1 MRVIVDGQDVFVA
14 TGAEP
19 HRPGRPFI
27 TFLHGAGG
35 DHTAWVLFAR
45 FFSHNGFNVLVPDLP
60 GHGRSAGKPLG
71 SVDDMAAW
79 LIRLLDAAAVPATL
93 LAGHSLGSLVA
104 LESAARAPERITRLI
119 LLGTAVPMPVGEPLL
134 SAARERKH
142 AAVDIIVQFGHAFG
156 TQLGGNPVAG
166 ISVVNSN
173 MRVLERGLPANLF
186 EDLNACNAYQG
197 GIAAARRITAPV
209 TLVLGDQDRMTPPAS
224 AQALI
229 QALPAADVHLIAQC
243 GHMLMSEQPEAVH
256 RALVA
261 AATPGITR

>member
-1 MRVIVDGQDVFVA
+1 MRLTVDGQDVFVA

-27 TFLHGAGG
+27 TFIHGAGC
-35 DHTAWVLFAR
+35 DHTVWVLFAR
-45 FFSHNGFNVLVPDLP
+45 YFSRNGFNVLVPDLP
-60 GHGRSAGKPLG
+60 GHGRSAGKPLT
-71 SVDDMAAW
+71 SVEDIAQW
-79 LIRLLDAAAVPATL
+79 ILRVLDAADAANTM

-104 LESAARAPERITRLI
+104 LAAAAAAPQRCSRLV
-119 LLGTAVPMPVGEPLL
+119 LLGTAAPMPVGEPLL
-134 SAARERKH
+134 GAARERKH
-142 AAVDIIVQFGHAFG
+142 AAVDIIMQFGHAFG

-166 ISVVNSN
+166 ISVVNNN
-173 MRVLERGLPANLF
+173 MRVLERGLPVNLF

-197 GIAAARRITAPV
+197 GLEAARQVEAPV

-224 AQALI
+224 ARPLIDALS
-229 QALPAADVHLIAQC
+229 APVVRLIANC

-261 AATPGITR
+261 AVTSGAGR